1 MAFAFIENGAITQ
14 YPVSTT
20 SVRKK
25 YPNTSFP
32 PDLSTADFTGFDVAV
47 VVEVDPPAFD
57 SSVEYLEEG
66 TPTFDG
72 QQWNQVWNTVALTA
86 EELQTRTE
94 RLAQGMRQQR
104 NEKLAA
110 TDWTQLADNT
120 ADTNAWAVYRQA
132 LRDVPAQA
140 GFPNEVTWPTE
151 PST

>member
-1 MAFAFIENGAITQ
+1 MAFAFIDNGIVSE

-20 SVRKK
+20 AVRKK
-25 YPNTSFP
+25 YPGVSFP
-32 PDLSTADFTGFDVAV
+32 KDLNTANFDGFDVAFV
-47 VVEVDPPAFD
+47 VNVDPPACNF
-57 SSVEYLEEG
+57 EAERLEEG

-72 QQWNQVWNTVALTA
+72 QQWNQVWNVVALTA
-86 EELQTRTE
+86 EEIQQRTDSKARNVRE
-94 RLAQGMRQQR
+94 QR
-104 NEKLAA
+104 NEKLSN

-151 PST
+151 PTT